1 MKTNPHIFGIT
12 GWSGSGKTHL
22 VVRLIPELRRRGF
35 RVSTVKHAHHTFD
48 VDQPGKDSF
57 EHRTA
62 GASEVMI
69 SSARR
74 WALLHENIDDPESCL
89 ESLLDLMSP
98 TDIVLV
104 EGFKDEPHQKIEV
117 YRAAVEADP
126 ICRTNRSI
134 IAVASDGGF
143 DGVDIPVIDL
153 NDTAAIADFIVDRIG
168 GGAEPLRG
176 AI

>member
-1 MKTNPHIFGIT
+1 METNPHIFGIT

-22 VVRLIPELRRRGF
+22 MVRLIPELRRRGF

-57 EHRTA
+57 EHRAA

-74 WALLHENIDDPESCL
+74 WALMHENIDDREFGL
-89 ESLLDLMSP
+89 DSLLDRMSP

-117 YRAAVEADP
+117 YRAAIQADP

-134 IAVASDGGF
+134 IAVASDGGL
-143 DGVDIPVIDL
+143 DGMDIPVIDL
-153 NDTAAIADFIVDRIG
+153 NDTAAIAEFIVDRIG
-168 GGAEPLRG
+168 GGAEHLRG
-176 AI
+176 EI

>member
-1 MKTNPHIFGIT
+1 METNPHIFGIT

-35 RVSTVKHAHHTFD
+35 RVSTIKHAHHTFD

-57 EHRTA
+57 EHRAA

-74 WALLHENIDDPESCL
+74 WALLHENNDDPEPSL
-89 ESLLDLMSP
+89 DSLLERMSP

-117 YRAAVEADP
+117 YRATVEADP
-126 ICRTNRSI
+126 ICRSNQSI
-134 IAVASDGGF
+134 IAVASDGGL
-143 DGVDIPVIDL
+143 DGIDIPVIDL
-153 NDTAAIADFIVDRIG
+153 NDTAAIADFIVERIG
-168 GGAEPLRG
+168 GDTEPVRE
-176 AI
+176 AM